1 MTPTERPPELLQH
14 YGRYPFVTL
23 LSSHLRNTAGTTECS
38 ALDEIAERKR
48 FLMNFKLSFTRHA
61 YIVLLCMALCLL
73 TCVMSTAPALAART
87 APPPAPTSRL
97 DSPHDLEAFLDG
109 VMAGELK
116 DDQIPGATV
125 SVVKDGKILF
135 AKGYGYAD
143 IQQSEPVNAATTLFR
158 IGSVSKLFTWTAVM
172 QLAEEGKVNLDA
184 NVNTYLKTFQI
195 PATYPQPITL
205 ANLLTHTAGFEDSA
219 ISNYVPTAHDLQ
231 PLGQWLA
238 THIPARVR
246 APGVL
251 TSYSNYGAT
260 LAGYIVEQVSG
271 MPFDQ
276 YIEQHIYAPL
286 DMRQSTFRQPVPL
299 PLAAHL
305 SQGYTAVDGTYRA
318 DPFENIQYEPAG
330 SMSSTAVDI
339 AHFMIAHLQDG
350 RYGNTRILQT
360 ATAEDMHKQHFA
372 QDPRLPG
379 MAYGFYEQSIN
390 NVHMIVHGGDTTLF
404 HSLLALLPAANVG
417 VFVSY
422 NSGGGSIARDA
433 FLQAFLDRYF
443 PATKVSQTTTLAGFN
458 QRADQISG
466 NYLPTRRSYTTF
478 QKLFNPLFTV
488 NVSTTGAGHLVISGG
503 GTQTFTV
510 VEIAPWVFQQI
521 DGSQTVIF
529 HPGSDGTTMLVSSAP
544 FEAFTKAAWYDT
556 PTFHFL
562 LLLVCLLLLL
572 SAVLFW
578 PLGFLRRVIFPR
590 EGKRLSGNARS
601 LLFHILTGSVSGL
614 DLLFV
619 AGLVFLLMSNPASLE
634 FSVPPMLIAL
644 LTLALISSVLTVGVV
659 LSLVLVWW
667 RHFWNS
673 WQRIHY
679 TLVALAALAFVG
691 ELAYWNLLG
700 FRF

>member
-1 MTPTERPPELLQH
+1 MKSKKFLTRN
-14 YGRYPFVTL
+14 VSIAI
-23 LSSHLRNTAGTTECS
+23 LS
-38 ALDEIAERKR
+38 I
-48 FLMNFKLSFTRHA
+48 
-61 YIVLLCMALCLL
+61 ALCLL
-73 TCVMSTAPALAART
+73 ACVMTTAPTFAASVT
-87 APPPAPTSRL
+87 PLPAPASASQIT
-97 DSPHDLEAFLDG
+97 DPHDLETFLDG
-109 VMAGELK
+109 VMAAQLQ
-116 DDQIPGATV
+116 DDHIPGATV

-135 AKGYGYAD
+135 AKGYGFAD

-158 IGSVSKLFTWTAVM
+158 IGSVSKLLTWTAVM
-172 QLAEEGKVNLDA
+172 QLAEEGKVNLQVD
-184 NVNTYLKTFQI
+184 VNTYLKTFQL

-205 ANLLTHTAGFEDSA
+205 ANLLTHTAGFEDSG

-271 MPFDQ
+271 MSFDQ

-286 DMRQSTFRQPVPL
+286 DMRQSTFRQPVPSQF
-299 PLAAHL
+299 AAHL

-330 SMSSTAVDI
+330 SMSSTAIDM

-390 NVHMIVHGGDTTLF
+390 NMHMIVHGGDTTLF
-404 HSLLALLPAANVG
+404 HSLLALLPDAHVG

-422 NSGGGSIARDA
+422 NSGGGSIARDT

-443 PATKVSQTTTLAGFN
+443 PAAKVSQTTTLAGFN

-466 NYLPTRRSYTTF
+466 SYLPTRRSYTTF

-488 NVSTTGAGHLVISGG
+488 NVSTAGAGHLVISGG
-503 GTQTFTV
+503 GVQTFNA
-510 VEIAPWVFQQI
+510 VEVAPWVFQQV
-521 DGSQTVIF
+521 DGSLTVIF
-529 HPGSDGTTMLVSSAP
+529 HPGSGGTTMLVNSAP
-544 FEAFTKAAWYDT
+544 FEAFTRAAWYDT

-562 LLLVCLLLLL
+562 LLLVCLLLFL

-578 PLGFLRRVIFPR
+578 PLGFLRRARLQR
-590 EGKRLSGNARS
+590 EGKRLSGNPRS
-601 LLFHILTGSVSGL
+601 LLFHILTGTVSGL

-619 AGLVFLLMSNPASLE
+619 AGLAFLLASNPASLE
-634 FSVPPMLIAL
+634 FSVPPMLLAL
-644 LTLALISSVLTVGVV
+644 LTLALISAVLTVGVV

-679 TLVALAALAFVG
+679 TLVALAALAFIG